1 MKKGSDIKKIYY
13 HCTRCEQSAQLH
25 CIGHKTQILKYYG
38 NEIDAIPIRRR
49 FQCQVCFRIGC
60 FSYISERIYKCTFC
74 NSTNS
79 LVI

>member
-1 MKKGSDIKKIYY
+1 MQKGSDIKKIYY
-13 HCTRCEQSAQLH
+13 HCTRCEQSARLH

-49 FQCQVCFRIGC
+49 FQCRDCFKIG
-60 FSYISERIYKCTFC
+60 YTSERIYKCTFC
-74 NSTNS
+74 TSTDS